1 MKVAVLMGGAA
12 ATRERSLRSGK
23 RVCEALT
30 ASGHTVLPLDTT
42 VNLTTILRTEHP
54 DIVFNALYGFEAE
67 CGAVQELLEF
77 LDIPFVGSSSAVC
90 RDACNRGA
98 LPSVLEGYRGAL
110 GGSLTASWPQGIVLS
125 RFAVQDMGAY
135 SAIDLVADRIPG
147 GYPLCVKSAHGMSGF
162 SAYRVEDPDEL
173 AGALIQA
180 LAVDDSVVI
189 QQWID
194 GIILSVYVLGSGY
207 EALVLP
213 PVEIDAEAGELHTPV
228 RLASLAQDQ
237 ADAEAIR
244 SEIERAAL
252 EAYLAFGVR
261 DIGRVD
267 LVWDGGQARVLR
279 VRTVVDY
286 GASSPL
292 HQALAAA
299 SLTFEGV
306 ANALVG
312 GLAPED

>member
-23 RVCEALT
+23 NVCKALA

-42 VNLTTILRTEHP
+42 VNLTTILCNEHP
-54 DIVFNALYGFEAE
+54 DIVFNALYGYEAE

-77 LDIPFVGSSSAVC
+77 LDIPFVGASSSVC

-98 LPSVLEGYRGAL
+98 LPSVLEGYQGAL
-110 GGSLTASWPQGIVLS
+110 GGSMTAAWPHGIVLS
-125 RFAVQDMGAY
+125 RMAVQDMGAY
-135 SAIDLVADRIPG
+135 SALNLVADRIPG
-147 GYPLCVKSAHGMSGF
+147 GYPLCVKSVHGMPGF
-162 SAYRVEDPDEL
+162 AAYRVEDHDEL
-173 AGALIQA
+173 AGALIQV

-189 QQWID
+189 QQWVE
-194 GIILSVYVLGSGY
+194 GINLSAFVLGSGY

-213 PVEIDAEAGELHTPV
+213 PVEIDQQDGELYTPV
-228 RLASLAQDQ
+228 RLESLAQDQ
-237 ADAEAIR
+237 ENAQAIR
-244 SEIERAAL
+244 SEIERAAM
-252 EAYLAFGVR
+252 EAYLAFGIR

-267 LVWDGGQARVLR
+267 LIWDGAQARILR

-286 GASSPL
+286 SADSPF

-312 GLAPED
+312 GLSPEE